1 MSLRRGSVVV
11 HIIKAQHEDY
21 THTSYFA
28 QSLQQEFG
36 VLSERKGFFMGRLSR
51 FRAALLH
58 GRYCFLASLRESKS
72 LLITLAMRSLR

>member
-11 HIIKAQHEDY
+11 HIIKAQHEDHAY
-21 THTSYFA
+21 TSPKA
-28 QSLQQEFG
+28 SSIEFG

-58 GRYCFLASLRESKS
+58 GRYCFLTSLRESKS
-72 LLITLAMRSLR
+72 LLTTLALR